1 MKTVAEA
8 QEIILSSS
16 ASVGREE
23 VSIESA
29 LGRIL
34 AEDISS
40 NRDHPPY
47 VISAMD
53 GYALKEADIKGA
65 TKEAPAILDIVD
77 DIRAG
82 YAPKCAVSSGEASRI
97 MTGAEVPD
105 GADTVIRVEDTAGS
119 GEKVKIL
126 TPPDEGANIRL
137 KGENLKVGDK
147 VLEAGVDIG
156 PSEVGILSM
165 VKRAMV
171 PVFKLPSVAI
181 LATGDELEAI
191 DEPFNDK
198 KIPNANSYSVMA
210 ELQSIGIEPT
220 LLGIARDTREDLKAK
235 LEEALEYDILIV
247 SGGVSVGHHDFVR
260 PCLAELGIEML
271 FWRVALRPG
280 HPFAFGTGKN
290 IKVFALPGNP
300 VSSMVCTTQFVL
312 PALRK
317 MMGAKKLFRT
327 TFPARLTK
335 GVKDRL
341 GRLHFMR
348 VRVENDG
355 EGFIVTPTGSQG
367 SGILMSMVQ
376 ADGLMVVPPDADS
389 LPEGAS
395 VTVQSLHAGEFQE
408 SSGLPDGK

>member
-1 MKTVAEA
+1 
-8 QEIILSSS
+8 
-16 ASVGREE
+16 
-23 VSIESA
+23 
-29 LGRIL
+29 
-34 AEDISS
+34 
-40 NRDHPPY
+40 
-47 VISAMD
+47 MD
-53 GYALKEADIKGA
+53 GYALKEADIEGA
-65 TKEAPAILDIVD
+65 TKDSPAVLDIVD

-82 YAPKCAVSSGEASRI
+82 YAPKCAVEEGQASRI
-97 MTGAEVPD
+97 MTGAEVPE

-119 GEKVKIL
+119 GEKVNIL

-147 VLEAGVDIG
+147 VLDVGSDIG

-165 VKRAMV
+165 VKRAFV
-171 PVFKLPSVAI
+171 PVYRLPSVAI

-191 DEPFNDK
+191 DEPFNEK

-210 ELQSIGIEPT
+210 ELQSIGIEPD
-220 LLGIARDTREDLKAK
+220 LLGIARDTKEELQAK
-235 LEEALEYDILIV
+235 LEEALNYDVLIV

-260 PCLAELGIEML
+260 PCLTELGINML

-280 HPFAFGTGKN
+280 HPFAFGTGDN

-300 VSSMVCTTQFVL
+300 VSSMVCTTQFVI

-355 EGFIVTPTGSQG
+355 TGFIVTPTGSQG

-376 ADGLMVVPPDADS
+376 ADGLMVVPPEAAS

-408 SSGLPDGK
+408 NSGLPDGK

>member
-1 MKTVAEA
+1 MKTVKEA
-8 QEIILSSS
+8 QEIVLKHS
-16 ASVGREE
+16 APGESEE
-23 VSIESA
+23 VSIESS

-65 TKEAPAILDIVD
+65 TKDAPAILDIVD

-82 YAPKCAVSSGEASRI
+82 YAPKCAVEKGQASRI
-97 MTGAEVPD
+97 MTGAEVPV

-119 GEKVKIL
+119 GDKVNIL

-137 KGENLKVGDK
+137 KGENLKVGDL
-147 VLEAGVDIG
+147 VLDVGTDIG

-165 VKRAMV
+165 VKRALV
-171 PVFKLPSVAI
+171 PVYRLPSVAI

-191 DEPFNDK
+191 DEPFNEK

-210 ELQSIGIEPT
+210 ELQSIGIEPV
-220 LLGIARDTREDLKAK
+220 LLGIARDTKEDLNAK
-235 LEEALEYDILIV
+235 LEEALDYDVLIV

-260 PCLAELGIEML
+260 PCLKEMGIEML

-280 HPFAFGTGKN
+280 HPFAFGTGKD

-355 EGFIVTPTGSQG
+355 EGFTVTPTGSQG

-376 ADGLMVVPPDADS
+376 ADGLMVVPPEADKLS
-389 LPEGAS
+389 EGAS

-408 SSGLPDGK
+408 DSGLPD